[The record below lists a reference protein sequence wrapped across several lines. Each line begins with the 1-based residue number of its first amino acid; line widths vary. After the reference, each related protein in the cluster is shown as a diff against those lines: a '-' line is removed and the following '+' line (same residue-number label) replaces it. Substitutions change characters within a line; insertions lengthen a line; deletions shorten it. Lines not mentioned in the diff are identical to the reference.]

1 MLLVLSAKMT
11 NTEDKRVNIDAEEAE
26 LLVNALQ
33 DTWLNYELRG
43 EKSKKLHDLIDR
55 IRKAAKMNESAEVKD
70 PQAS

>member
-1 MLLVLSAKMT
+1 MAQLLLALSEKMT
-11 NTEDKRVNIDAEEAE
+11 NTEDKRVKIDAEEAE

-55 IRKAAKMNESAEVKD
+55 IRKAAKMNESVEVKD
-70 PQAS
+70 P

>member
-1 MLLVLSAKMT
+1 MLLALSEKMT
-11 NTEDKRVNIDAEEAE
+11 NTEDKRVKIDAEEAE

-55 IRKAAKMNESAEVKD
+55 IRKAAKMNESVEVKD
-70 PQAS
+70 P